1 MESTFLPPPY
11 PPPMLTF
18 LSSDFEDLGVLAW
31 VKMPEVGTVFL
42 CKGGRQLRER
52 AVAGAGAGK
61 EGAGQSSW
69 GFWLALCPLNPD
81 SGLKQASFFHP

>member
-1 MESTFLPPPY
+1 
-11 PPPMLTF
+11 MLTF

-61 EGAGQSSW
+61 EGADQSSW

>member
-1 MESTFLPPPY
+1 
-11 PPPMLTF
+11 MLTF

-61 EGAGQSSW
+61 EGADQSSW
-69 GFWLALCPLNPD
+69 GFWLALCSLNPD